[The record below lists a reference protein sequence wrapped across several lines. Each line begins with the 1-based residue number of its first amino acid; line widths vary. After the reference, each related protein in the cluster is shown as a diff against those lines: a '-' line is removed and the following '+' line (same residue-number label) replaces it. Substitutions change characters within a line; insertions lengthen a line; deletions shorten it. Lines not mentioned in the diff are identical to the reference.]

1 MAEEEKSSLKNE
13 DLTFDEINA
22 ILVHK
27 WYLSEKAKMDVGF
40 EFAMKDFFQNHAADW
55 RKKRLDEDLKQ
66 QKEEIEKHRWYLSE
80 KMGREIGRSEAAL
93 DWIAGS
99 YAEHWR
105 NRTGP
110 YKDRK

>member
-1 MAEEEKSSLKNE
+1 MSDLRPE
-13 DLTFDEINA
+13 DLTFEELNA

-27 WYLSEKAKMDVGF
+27 WFLSEKQKRDVGF
-40 EFAMKDFFQNHAADW
+40 EFAMKDFFQNHAEEW
-55 RKKRLDEDLKQ
+55 RKKKLEEDLKQ
-66 QKEEIEKHRWYLSE
+66 QKEEIEKHQWYLSE
-80 KMGREIGRSEAAL
+80 KMGREITRSEAAL
-93 DWIAGS
+93 DWIKSG